1 MTGAYSA
8 HNDNYRAMK
17 EDRDR
22 HNGQKKIIDSFNRN
36 LEQKLAEAE
45 DEELSIILAAFS
57 SAPPATCKNI
67 GLKPMII
74 KKQQEGSD

>member
-8 HNDNYRAMK
+8 HDDNYKKMK

-22 HNGQKKIIDSFNRN
+22 YNSQMKNIREFNLDQER
-36 LEQKLAEAE
+36 KLSEAE
-45 DEELSIILAAFS
+45 DEELSIILATFS
-57 SAPPATCKNI
+57 SAPPATCKTI

-74 KKQQEGSD
+74 KKEEES